1 MTVTLNSRSSLS
13 ATLAAGWPG
22 GFAGR
27 FAWRDLRGG
36 LRGFGVFIAC
46 IALGVLAIAGVG
58 SVAASLAEG
67 IGKAGRVILGGDLT
81 FSLIQREADDT
92 ERAFLDAHGTVSAA
106 ASLRAMARPVARPV
120 ARPAPRPLAPAL
132 TEPSTNA
139 TGLATTLVEVKA
151 VDDRYPLFG
160 ALTTDP
166 PLPLAALLARS
177 DGAFGAAADPLL
189 LTRLGLNVGDRVKI
203 GDAEFELRATVISE
217 PDKLAGAISLGPR
230 LLISEAALHAS
241 GLLQPGSLVRWQY
254 RLQLLGPH
262 SSDSAIAAMEKQAQ
276 TEFPE
281 AGWEIRSRNKAS
293 PQLERNVE
301 RFSQY
306 LTLVGLATLLIGGVG
321 VANAVASHLARN
333 RDTIA
338 TLKALGAS
346 GAGIFTVYCT
356 EIIAVALFATL
367 IGVVLGAA
375 LPFVI
380 AYFFGATLPLPVEPA
395 VQPGVLALSIA
406 YGVLTALAFSL
417 WPLGRAHDISV
428 SMLFR
433 DQVAGERS
441 WPRARYIA
449 ASAAIVAILAALA
462 VLTTYDRRIAA
473 FFLVGAAAV
482 FVLLRLVAALV
493 MATARWLPRQNSTV
507 LRLAIANIHRAGAL
521 TPSVMLSLGLGLA
534 ILVTIAE
541 IEGNLHREF
550 AAALPDKAP
559 SFFFLD
565 IPAVQTDRFD
575 AFIHEHASGARL
587 ERVPMLRGRIIAAN
601 GLNADDLKPPDRSRW
616 VLRGD
621 RGITYARAVPPGS
634 RIVDGAWWSASYA
647 GEPLVS
653 LESRTAHDL
662 DLKIGDT
669 ITVNVL
675 GRNVTA
681 RIANLRAVDWE
692 NLGINF
698 VLVFSPGTFDGAPHS
713 DIATLTFA
721 DGGTLAEEAGMIKA
735 LGGAFPTVTA
745 VRVKDALDAIDALV
759 GKLVMALRAASAIT
773 LVAAALVLGGA
784 LAASQRFR
792 IYDAV
797 VLKTFG
803 ATRAQL
809 TLAYALEYGLIG
821 LATSVFAIAAGTL
834 AADLVVGGVME
845 FPFEWAPGAAIETAA
860 VALAVTLVIGLVGTF
875 GALGRKP
882 AAVLRNL

>member
-1 MTVTLNSRSSLS
+1 MTVTLNSGTASPPRV
-13 ATLAAGWPG
+13 AAGWAG
-22 GFAGR
+22 GTAAR

-58 SVAASLAEG
+58 SVAASLTEG
-67 IGKAGRVILGGDLT
+67 IGKAGRVILGGDLA

-92 ERAFLDAHGTVSAA
+92 ERAFLDAHGTVSIA
-106 ASLRAMARPVARPV
+106 ASLRAMARLVT
-120 ARPAPRPLAPAL
+120 PATAAPLGNGPAAA
-132 TEPSTNA
+132 SS
-139 TGLATTLVEVKA
+139 LAATLVEVKA
-151 VDDRYPLFG
+151 VDDHYPLFG
-160 ALTTDP
+160 TLTTDP
-166 PLPLAALLARS
+166 PQPLAALLTPK

-189 LTRLGLNVGDRVKI
+189 LTRLGLNIGDRIKI
-203 GDAEFELRATVISE
+203 GDAEIELRATITGE

-230 LLISEAALHAS
+230 LLISEAALRGS

-254 RLQLLGPH
+254 RLQLPQAQ
-262 SSDSAIAAMEKQAQ
+262 SSDGAVAALEKLAQA
-276 TEFPE
+276 EFPE
-281 AGWEIRSRNKAS
+281 AGWESRTRSKAS

-333 RDTIA
+333 RETIA

-346 GAGIFTVYCT
+346 GGAIFAVYCT
-356 EIIAVALFATL
+356 EILAVALAATL
-367 IGVVLGAA
+367 LGAALGAA
-375 LPFVI
+375 LPFAI
-380 AYFFGATLPLPVEPA
+380 TYFFGAILPLPVEPA
-395 VQPGVLALSIA
+395 VQPGVLALA
-406 YGVLTALAFSL
+406 VVYGVLTALAFSL

-433 DQVAGERS
+433 DQVAGGRS

-449 ASAAIVAILAALA
+449 ASAAIVAVLAALG
-462 VLTTYDRRIAA
+462 VFTTYDRRIAA
-473 FFLVGAAAV
+473 FFLAAAAAV

-493 MATARWLPRQNSTV
+493 MAMARRAPRQNSTM

-534 ILVTIAE
+534 MLVTIAE
-541 IEGNLHREF
+541 IEGNLHRQF

-565 IPAVQTDRFD
+565 IPAAQTDRFD
-575 AFIHEHASGARL
+575 AFIREQAPHSRL
-587 ERVPMLRGRIIAAN
+587 ERVPMLRGRIVAAN
-601 GLNADDLKPPDRSRW
+601 GVNADDLKPPDRSRW

-621 RGITYARAVPPGS
+621 RGITYAHTLPPGS
-634 RIVDGAWWSASYA
+634 RVVDGQWWSASYA

-675 GRNVTA
+675 GRNVMA

-698 VLVFSPGTFDGAPHS
+698 VLVFSPGIFDGAPHS

-721 DGGTLAEEAGMIKA
+721 DGGTTAEEATMIRA
-735 LGGAFPTVTA
+735 LGGAFPSVTA
-745 VRVKDALDAIDALV
+745 VRVKDALEAIDTLV
-759 GKLVMALRAASAIT
+759 GKLVMALRGASAIT

-797 VLKTFG
+797 VLKTLG
-803 ATRAQL
+803 ATRARL
-809 TLAYALEYGLIG
+809 TAAYALEYLLIG
-821 LATSVFAIAAGTL
+821 LATAAFAIAAGTL
-834 AADLVVGGVME
+834 AAGLVVSGVME
-845 FPFEWAPGAAIETAA
+845 FPFAWVPGAAFETAA
-860 VALAVTLVIGLVGTF
+860 AALTVTLVIGLAGTF

-882 AAVLRNL
+882 AEVLRNL